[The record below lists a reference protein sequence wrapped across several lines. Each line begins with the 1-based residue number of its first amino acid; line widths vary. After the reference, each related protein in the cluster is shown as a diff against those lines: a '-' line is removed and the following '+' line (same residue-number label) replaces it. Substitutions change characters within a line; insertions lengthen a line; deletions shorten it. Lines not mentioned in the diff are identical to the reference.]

1 MQVGEPVIVE
11 KGWGCEVIFASEDL
25 YCGKIMVFT
34 GGEKTSMHFHAEKT
48 ETFYVLEG
56 EFIITTLNTKDA
68 SRHKTY
74 LNKGQTMKIPRLV
87 PHQIAAKING
97 EIIEVST
104 HDCPEDSYRVEE
116 GSSQQYNKIKQQ
128 DDMEK
133 SVMIDVNEEAM
144 KELITHSNERKCY
157 SVPVLYTDYDSD
169 RDFYFAQRS
178 RA

>member
-25 YCGKIMVFT
+25 YCGKMMCFHAN
-34 GGEKTSMHFHAEKT
+34 EKTSMHFHAEKT

-68 SRHKTY
+68 SRHVTH
-74 LNKGQTMKIPRLV
+74 LTKGQTMKIPRLV
-87 PHQIAAKING
+87 PHQIEAKING

-116 GSSQQYNKIKQQ
+116 GSSQRNNEKKHQ

-133 SVMIDVNEEAM
+133 SVMIDVKEEAM
-144 KELITHSNERKCY
+144 KELLTHSNERKCY

-169 RDFYFAQRS
+169 REFSIAQRF
-178 RA
+178 R